1 MHDIRL
7 KALNYKSIFLK
18 IRLSYKDTA
27 KVPANVYV
35 LIHKTII
42 LLHIL
47 SLKILKNSTL
57 RRYCTSVKVVVNNV
71 LALQYC
77 NSFRLS

>member
-1 MHDIRL
+1 MHDISL

-18 IRLSYKDTA
+18 IRLSYKDTVKA
-27 KVPANVYV
+27 RAIVYV

-47 SLKILKNSTL
+47 HLKILENSAL
-57 RRYCTSVKVVVNNV
+57 R
-71 LALQYC
+71 
-77 NSFRLS
+77 